1 MQVNNM
7 LVNYYNYNYPLMN
20 NLYYQQQLYQQNIK
34 QQLYQQN
41 MMFNINYTNV
51 NFINQANF
59 VHQNNFQPC
68 YQNSLYNRPNNSY
81 KKQNNKNSS
90 IKPGKKFFSKKKEN
104 YKEEKEK
111 EENKYFKLADRRRKS
126 SISTDRTSRCDS
138 SFNNSILSEDEKE
151 LEKEKGKKEINKK
164 ALLTN
169 LSKKNPNYKK
179 KLSNIT
185 EASESSKNSKD
196 DDDDNNSEKDIEDLE
211 NSFFSDTETDDKEEN
226 KIENGKKF
234 EKKEENG
241 KFGKKGTQGIQEIQE
256 VHGKKFEN
264 EKIFFENE
272 KFEKNVEKNVN
283 ENNISLDKK
292 KEYSGNPAFENIEV
306 LRVNVKLEGGKNAV
320 FRLKR
325 YDDVFETIKLFC
337 EINSVD
343 EKLIKPL
350 IIKSLSTLN
359 TIYQIMN
366 SKVNEEQIE
375 IMKKIQKDI
384 I

>member
-7 LVNYYNYNYPLMN
+7 LINNYNYNCPLMN
-20 NLYYQQQLYQQNIK
+20 NYYY

-41 MMFNINYTNV
+41 MKQQLYQQYMMYNINYTNINYIINQE
-51 NFINQANF
+51 NFINQKK
-59 VHQNNFQPC
+59 NNFQN
-68 YQNSLYNRPNNSY
+68 YQNSLYNKPNYIY
-81 KKQNNKNSS
+81 KKQNNKISN
-90 IKPGKKFFSKKKEN
+90 IKPGKKLFNGNKSN
-104 YKEEKEK
+104 YIEEK
-111 EENKYFKLADRRRKS
+111 EENKIFNLTNRRRKS
-126 SISTDRTSRCDS
+126 SISTDRTTRCDS

-151 LEKEKGKKEINKK
+151 LKKEEGKKQTSKK
-164 ALLTN
+164 SLLIN

-179 KLSNIT
+179 KLSNIS
-185 EASESSKNSKD
+185 EASESSKNSND
-196 DDDDNNSEKDIEDLE
+196 NDNNSEDDNKDLE
-211 NSFFSDTETDDKEEN
+211 NSFFSDEEIDDKDEN

-234 EKKEENG
+234 EKSG
-241 KFGKKGTQGIQEIQE
+241 KFGIKETQGIQGIQ
-256 VHGKKFEN
+256 GKKFEN

-272 KFEKNVEKNVN
+272 KFEKKVEKNAN
-283 ENNISLDKK
+283 ENNISYKK
-292 KEYSGNPAFENIEV
+292 KEYVGNPALENIEV

-320 FRLKR
+320 FKLKR

>member
-1 MQVNNM
+1 MQLNNM
-7 LVNYYNYNYPLMN
+7 LINNYNYNCPLMN
-20 NLYYQQQLYQQNIK
+20 NFYYQQLYQQNMK

-41 MMFNINYTNV
+41 MMFNINSANA

-59 VHQNNFQPC
+59 IQQNNFHPY
-68 YQNSLYNRPNNSY
+68 YQNLLSNKPNNIF
-81 KKQNNKNSS
+81 KKQNNKNTN
-90 IKPGKKFFSKKKEN
+90 IKPCKKVFNGKKSN
-104 YKEEKEK
+104 YIEEK
-111 EENKYFKLADRRRKS
+111 EENKFFNLSNRRRKS
-126 SISTDRTSRCDS
+126 SISTDRTTRCDS
-138 SFNNSILSEDEKE
+138 SFNNSIISEDEKE
-151 LEKEKGKKEINKK
+151 IKKEKEKKQINKK
-164 ALLTN
+164 SLLIG

-179 KLSNIT
+179 KLSNIS
-185 EASESSKNSKD
+185 EASESSKNSND
-196 DDDDNNSEKDIEDLE
+196 NDNNSEDDNEDIE
-211 NSFFSDTETDDKEEN
+211 NSFFSDTEIDDKEEN
-226 KIENGKKF
+226 KFENSKKF

-241 KFGKKGTQGIQEIQE
+241 KFGKKRTQGIQGIQ
-256 VHGKKFEN
+256 GQKFEN
-264 EKIFFENE
+264 EKIFFENQ
-272 KFEKNVEKNVN
+272 KFEKKAN
-283 ENNISLDKK
+283 ENNISCNK
-292 KEYSGNPAFENIEV
+292 KEYVGNPTLENIEV

-320 FRLKR
+320 FKLKR

-337 EINSVD
+337 EINAVD